1 MRRYISLLVALVFFV
16 SGCASS
22 TGSSTSQSPT
32 KQPSSTLRSTTT
44 LVPTATS
51 NLPAS
56 SLPGIQLPPGFQI
69 SVYARGLNT
78 PRFMTI
84 GPNGVLLVANRGSNS
99 VVALLPGSSPT
110 QVAKSNTVVSD
121 LHDPTSLDM
130 DGGYLYIGEGSS
142 IARVQLGNDLHAG
155 PVERIIT
162 GLPDGGQHA
171 TRTVLIGPDDH
182 IYVSIGSDCN
192 VCQESNPYRAAVWVY
207 NLDGSHGRLY
217 AKGLRNAVGMQV
229 NPGNKQIWV
238 TNNGR
243 DYMGDDTPPETVYT
257 LTDQGEYGWPRCHAG
272 DIPDP
277 QFGQGANPCQGVQKP
292 LVTMQAHSAPL
303 GLAFYPSN
311 ATQFPEQYRNNLYIA
326 FHGSWNRSVPTG
338 YKVVR
343 VPLKDGKV
351 AGPAE
356 DFATGWLQGNGSVT
370 GRPAGVTVAPDGS
383 LFVSDDTHNVI
394 YHIWYRY
401 LGHT

>member
-1 MRRYISLLVALVFFV
+1 MRRYICLLVALMLFV
-16 SGCASS
+16 SGCTASP
-22 TGSSTSQSPT
+22 GSSPSQSPT
-32 KQPSSTLRSTTT
+32 KQPSSTLG
-44 LVPTATS
+44 PTVTS

-56 SLPGIQLPPGFQI
+56 SIPGIRLPPGFQI

-99 VVALLPGSSPT
+99 VVALIPGASPT
-110 QVAKSNTVVSD
+110 RAAQSLTLVNG

-130 DGGYLYIGEGSS
+130 RGGYLYIGEGNS
-142 IARVQLGNDLHAG
+142 IARVQLGSDLHAG

-162 GLPDGGQHA
+162 GLPAGGQHS
-171 TRTVLIGPDDH
+171 TRTVLIGPDTH

-192 VCQESNPYRAAVWVY
+192 VCQESNPYRAAIWVY
-207 NLDGSHGRLY
+207 NLDGSQGRLY

-229 NPGNKQIWV
+229 NPWNNQIWV

-243 DYMGDDTPPETVYT
+243 DYLGDNTPPETVYT
-257 LTDQGEYGWPRCHAG
+257 LTDQGDYGWPRCHAG
-272 DIPDP
+272 NIPDP
-277 QFGQGANPCQGVQKP
+277 QFGQSANACQGVQKP

-303 GLAFYPSN
+303 GLAFYPST
-311 ATQFPEQYRNNLYIA
+311 AKQFPEQYQNSLYIA

-343 VPLKDGKV
+343 VPLKDGEV

-370 GRPAGVTVAPDGS
+370 GRPADVTVAPDGS
-383 LFVSDDTHNVI
+383 LFVSDDTYNVM
-394 YHIWYRY
+394 YHIWYR
-401 LGHT
+401 G

>member
-1 MRRYISLLVALVFFV
+1 MRRSICLLVVLIFFV

-22 TGSSTSQSPT
+22 TGSNTSQTTSGQPGSPPRAT
-32 KQPSSTLRSTTT
+32 AT

-51 NLPAS
+51 NLPES
-56 SLPGIQLPPGFQI
+56 SIPGIQLPTGFQI
-69 SVYARGLNT
+69 SAYARGLNT

-84 GPNGVLLVANRGSNS
+84 GPNGVLLVANRGNNS
-99 VVALLPGSSPT
+99 VVALMPGSSPT
-110 QVAKSNTVVSD
+110 RAANSHTLVSG

-130 DGGYLYIGEGSS
+130 HEGYLYIGEGNS

-162 GLPDGGQHA
+162 DLPDGGQHS
-171 TRTVLIGPDDH
+171 TRTVLIESDNH

-192 VCQESNPYRAAVWVY
+192 VCQESNSYRAAIWIY
-207 NLDGSHGRLY
+207 NLDGSQGRLF

-229 NPGNKQIWV
+229 NPWTNQVWV

-243 DYMGDDTPPETVYT
+243 DLMGDNTPPETVYT
-257 LTDQGEYGWPRCHAG
+257 LIDQGDYGWPRCHAG

-277 QFGQGANPCQGVQKP
+277 QFGQSPNACQGVQKP

-303 GLAFYPSN
+303 GLAFYPLN
-311 ATQFPEQYRNNLYIA
+311 VEQFPLQYQNSLYIA
-326 FHGSWNRSVPTG
+326 FHGSWNRSVRTG

-343 VPLKDGKV
+343 VPLRDGKV

-356 DFATGWLQGNGSVT
+356 DFATGWLQGNGTVT
-370 GRPAGVTVAPDGS
+370 GRPAGITVASDGS
-383 LFVSDDTHNVI
+383 LFVSDDTYNVI
-394 YHIWYRY
+394 YHIWYR
-401 LGHT
+401 G

>member
-1 MRRYISLLVALVFFV
+1 MRRSICLLVALVFFV

-22 TGSSTSQSPT
+22 TGSSTSQTPPEQTGSSPRAT
-32 KQPSSTLRSTTT
+32 AT
-44 LVPTATS
+44 LVPTGTF

-56 SLPGIQLPPGFQI
+56 SIPGIQLPTGFQI
-69 SVYARGLNT
+69 SVYAQGLNT

-84 GPNGVLLVANRGSNS
+84 GPNGVLLVANRGSNA
-99 VVALLPGSSPT
+99 VVALIPGSSPT
-110 QVAKSNTVVSD
+110 QAAKSLTLVSG

-130 DGGYLYIGEGSS
+130 HDGYLYIGEGSS
-142 IARVQLGNDLHAG
+142 IARVQLGSDLHAG

-162 GLPDGGQHA
+162 SLPNGGQHS
-171 TRTVLIGPDDH
+171 TRTVLIGQDNH

-192 VCQESNPYRAAVWVY
+192 VCQESDPHRAAVWVY
-207 NLDGSHGRLY
+207 NLDGSNGRLY
-217 AKGLRNAVGMQV
+217 SKGLRNAVGMQI
-229 NPGNKQIWV
+229 NPWTEQVWV

-243 DYMGDDTPPETVYT
+243 DLMGDNTPPETVYT
-257 LTDQGEYGWPRCHAG
+257 LINQGDFGWPRCHAG

-277 QFGQGANPCQGVQKP
+277 QFGQSPNACQGVEKP

-303 GLAFYPSN
+303 GLAFYPPN
-311 ATQFPEQYRNNLYIA
+311 AQQFPVKYQNSLYIA

-343 VPLKDGKV
+343 VPLKDGTV

-356 DFATGWLQGNGSVT
+356 DFATGWLKGNGSVT
-370 GRPAGVTVAPDGS
+370 GRPAGVTVAADGS
-383 LFVSDDTHNVI
+383 LFVSDDTYNVI
-394 YHIWYRY
+394 YHIWYR
-401 LGHT
+401 G

>member
-1 MRRYISLLVALVFFV
+1 MRKYICLLVALILFV
-16 SGCASS
+16 SGCASATDS
-22 TGSSTSQSPT
+22 NTSQTPPEQPGASP
-32 KQPSSTLRSTTT
+32 RAT
-44 LVPTATS
+44 LVPAATT

-56 SLPGIQLPPGFQI
+56 SIQGIQLPTGFQI
-69 SVYARGLNT
+69 SVYARGLST

-84 GPNGVLLVANRGSNS
+84 GPNGVLLVANRGRNT
-99 VVALLPGSSPT
+99 VVALVPGASPT
-110 QVAKSNTVVSD
+110 QAAKSLTLVSG

-130 DGGYLYIGEGSS
+130 HGSYLYIGEGSS
-142 IARVQLGNDLHAG
+142 IARVQLSNDLHAG

-162 GLPDGGQHA
+162 GLPDGGQHS
-171 TRTVLIGPDDH
+171 TRTVLIGPDNH

-192 VCQESNPYRAAVWVY
+192 VCQEVNPYRAAVWIY
-207 NLDGSHGRLY
+207 NMDGSQGRPF

-229 NPGNKQIWV
+229 NPWTTKVWV

-243 DYMGDDTPPETVYT
+243 DLMGDNTPPETVYT
-257 LTDQGEYGWPRCHAG
+257 LIDQGDYGWPRCHAG

-277 QFGQGANPCQGVQKP
+277 QFGQSPNACQGVQKP

-303 GLAFYPSN
+303 GLAFYPPN
-311 ATQFPEQYRNNLYIA
+311 VEQFSLQYQNSLYIA

-343 VPLKDGKV
+343 VPLKDGTV

-356 DFATGWLQGNGSVT
+356 DFATGWLKSNGTVT
-370 GRPAGVTVAPDGS
+370 GRPAGVTVAADGT
-383 LFVSDDTHNVI
+383 LFVSDDTYNVI
-394 YHIWYRY
+394 YHIWYR
-401 LGHT
+401 G

>member
-1 MRRYISLLVALVFFV
+1 MRRSIYLLVALMYFV

-22 TGSSTSQSPT
+22 TGSSTSQTPPEQIGSSPRA
-32 KQPSSTLRSTTT
+32 PAT
-44 LVPTATS
+44 LVPTGTS

-56 SLPGIQLPPGFQI
+56 SIPGIHLPPGFQI

-84 GPNGVLLVANRGSNS
+84 GPNGVLLVANRGSNA
-99 VVALLPGSSPT
+99 VVALIPGSSPT
-110 QVAKSNTVVSD
+110 QAAKSQTLVSG

-130 DGGYLYIGEGSS
+130 HGGYLYIGEGSS

-162 GLPDGGQHA
+162 GLPNGGQHS
-171 TRTVLIGPDDH
+171 TRTVLIGPDNH

-192 VCQESNPYRAAVWVY
+192 VCQESDPHRAAVWVY
-207 NLDGSHGRLY
+207 NLDGSHGRIY
-217 AKGLRNAVGMQV
+217 SKGLRNAVGMQV
-229 NPGNKQIWV
+229 NPWTNQVWV

-243 DYMGDDTPPETVYT
+243 DLIGDNTPPETVYT
-257 LTDQGEYGWPRCHAG
+257 LIDQGDYGWPRCHAG

-277 QFGQGANPCQGVQKP
+277 QFGQSLNACQGVQKP

-303 GLAFYPSN
+303 GLAFYSPN
-311 ATQFPEQYRNNLYIA
+311 VEQFPLQYKNSLYIA

-343 VPLKDGKV
+343 VPLRDGKV

-356 DFATGWLQGNGSVT
+356 DFATGWLKGNGSAT

-383 LFVSDDTHNVI
+383 LFVSDDTYNVI
-394 YHIWYRY
+394 YHIWYR
-401 LGHT
+401 G

>member
-1 MRRYISLLVALVFFV
+1 MRRYICLLVALMVFIA
-16 SGCASS
+16 GCASS
-22 TGSSTSQSPT
+22 SGSSTSQSST
-32 KQPSSTLRSTTT
+32 EQPGSTHRSTAT

-56 SLPGIQLPPGFQI
+56 SIPGIQLPQGFQI
-69 SVYARGLNT
+69 SVYARGLNI

-99 VVALLPGSSPT
+99 VVALIPGASPT
-110 QVAKSNTVVSD
+110 RAAQSLTLVSD

-130 DGGYLYIGEGSS
+130 HEGYLYIGEGSS
-142 IARVQLGNDLHAG
+142 IARVQLSNDLRAG

-162 GLPDGGQHA
+162 GLPEGGQHS
-171 TRTVLIGPDDH
+171 TRTVLIGPDNH

-192 VCQESNPYRAAVWVY
+192 VCQESNPYRATVWVY

-229 NPGNKQIWV
+229 NPWNNQIWI

-243 DYMGDDTPPETVYT
+243 DYMGDNTPPETVYT
-257 LTDQGEYGWPRCHAG
+257 LTDQGDYGWPRCHSG

-277 QFGQGANPCQGVQKP
+277 QFGQSTNACQDVQKP

-303 GLAFYPSN
+303 GLTFYSST
-311 ATQFPEQYRNNLYIA
+311 ARQFPEQYQNSLYIA

-383 LFVSDDTHNVI
+383 LFVSDDTYHVI
-394 YHIWYRY
+394 YHIWYRR
-401 LGHT
+401 

>member
-1 MRRYISLLVALVFFV
+1 MMRTRIASLLLSLVILLLA
-16 SGCASS
+16 GCESPSASPG
-22 TGSSTSQSPT
+22 TAQPTSSAGPQTTPTPSPT
-32 KQPSSTLRSTTT
+32 VTSTL
-44 LVPTATS
+44 
-51 NLPAS
+51 
-56 SLPGIQLPPGFQI
+56 GYFHLPPGFQV
-69 SVYARGLNT
+69 SVYASGLHA
-78 PRFMTI
+78 PRFITI
-84 GPNGVLLVANRGSNS
+84 GPNGVLLVADEGSGSIIAFPPGNS
-99 VVALLPGSSPT
+99 PLHAGAPIVVATHLNS
-110 QVAKSNTVVSD
+110 
-121 LHDPTSLDM
+121 PTSLDM
-130 DGGYLYIGEGSS
+130 HDGYLYVGEGAS
-142 IARVQLGNDLHAG
+142 IARIALGSDLKAG
-155 PVERIIT
+155 PLQRIIT
-162 GLPDGGQHA
+162 GLPQGGQHW
-171 TRTVLIGPDDH
+171 TRTVLIGPDNH

-217 AKGLRNAVGMQV
+217 AKGLRNAVGMQI
-229 NPGNKQIWV
+229 NPWNKQIWV

-243 DYMGDDTPPETVYT
+243 DLMGENTPPETVYT
-257 LTDQGEYGWPRCHAG
+257 LTDQGDYGWPRCHAG
-272 DIPDP
+272 NIPDP
-277 QFGQGANPCQGVQKP
+277 QCGQSADACQGVQKP

-303 GLAFYPSN
+303 GLAFYPPN
-311 ATQFPEQYRNNLYIA
+311 ATQFPEQYQNSLYIA

>member
-1 MRRYISLLVALVFFV
+1 MRRYISLLLALIFFV

-22 TGSSTSQSPT
+22 SSSGTSQSPT
-32 KQPSSTLRSTTT
+32 KQPPTPRPTATP
-44 LVPTATS
+44 VPTATPK
-51 NLPAS
+51 LPAS
-56 SLPGIQLPPGFQI
+56 SIAGLQLPPGFQI
-69 SVYARGLNT
+69 SVYAPDLDT

-84 GPNGVLLVANRGSNS
+84 GPNGVLLVANRGSNA
-99 VVALLPGSSPT
+99 VVAFMPASSPT
-110 QVAKSNTVVSD
+110 QAAKSLTLVSG

-130 DGGYLYIGEGSS
+130 HGGYLYIGEGSS
-142 IARVQLGNDLHAG
+142 IARVQLGNDLQAG
-155 PVERIIT
+155 PIERIIT

-171 TRTVLIGPDDH
+171 TRTVLIGPDNH

-229 NPGNKQIWV
+229 NPWNNQIWV

-243 DYMGDDTPPETVYT
+243 DLMGENTPPETVYT
-257 LTDQGEYGWPRCHAG
+257 LTDQGDYGWPRCHAG
-272 DIPDP
+272 NIPDP
-277 QFGQGANPCQGVQKP
+277 QFGQSADACQGVQKP

-303 GLAFYPSN
+303 GLAFYPPN
-311 ATQFPEQYRNNLYIA
+311 ATQFPEQYQNSLYIA

-356 DFATGWLQGNGSVT
+356 DFAAGWLQGNGSVT
-370 GRPAGVTVAPDGS
+370 GRPAGVTAAPDGT

-394 YHIWYRY
+394 YHIWYR
-401 LGHT
+401 G

>member
-1 MRRYISLLVALVFFV
+1 MMNQKLPCRLSPHRVYSGEMLFSLNRRSSFMRRYISLLLALIFFV

-22 TGSSTSQSPT
+22 SSSGTSQSPT
-32 KQPSSTLRSTTT
+32 KQPPTPRPTATP
-44 LVPTATS
+44 VPTATPK
-51 NLPAS
+51 LPAS
-56 SLPGIQLPPGFQI
+56 SIAGLQLP
-69 SVYARGLNT
+69 
-78 PRFMTI
+78 
-84 GPNGVLLVANRGSNS
+84 
-99 VVALLPGSSPT
+99 SPT
-110 QVAKSNTVVSD
+110 QAAKSLTLVSG

-130 DGGYLYIGEGSS
+130 HGGYLYIGEGSS
-142 IARVQLGNDLHAG
+142 IARVQLGNDLQAG
-155 PVERIIT
+155 PIERIIT

-171 TRTVLIGPDDH
+171 TRTVLIGPDNH

-217 AKGLRNAVGMQV
+217 AKGLRNAVGMQI
-229 NPGNKQIWV
+229 NPWNKQIWV

-243 DYMGDDTPPETVYT
+243 DLMGENTPPETVYT
-257 LTDQGEYGWPRCHAG
+257 LTDQGDYGWPRCHAG
-272 DIPDP
+272 NIPDP
-277 QFGQGANPCQGVQKP
+277 QFGQSADACQGVQKP

-303 GLAFYPSN
+303 GLAFYPPN
-311 ATQFPEQYRNNLYIA
+311 ATQFPEQYQNSLYIA

-356 DFATGWLQGNGSVT
+356 DFAAGWLQGNGSVT
-370 GRPAGVTVAPDGS
+370 GRPAGVTVAPDGT

-394 YHIWYRY
+394 YHIWYR
-401 LGHT
+401 G

>member
-1 MRRYISLLVALVFFV
+1 MRRSIYLLVALVFFI

-22 TGSSTSQSPT
+22 SGSNTSQTPPEQSGASPRAT
-32 KQPSSTLRSTTT
+32 ATPVR
-44 LVPTATS
+44 TATS

-56 SLPGIQLPPGFQI
+56 SVPGIQLPPGFQI
-69 SVYARGLNT
+69 SVYARGLST

-84 GPNGVLLVANRGSNS
+84 GPDGVLLVANRGRNS
-99 VVALLPGSSPT
+99 VVALIPGASPT
-110 QVAKSNTVVSD
+110 QAAKSLTLVSD

-130 DGGYLYIGEGSS
+130 HEGYLYIGEGNS

-155 PVERIIT
+155 PVERVIT
-162 GLPDGGQHA
+162 GLPDGGQHS
-171 TRTVLIGPDDH
+171 TRTVLIGPDNH

-207 NLDGSHGRLY
+207 NLDGSQGRLF

-229 NPGNKQIWV
+229 NPWTDQVWV

-243 DYMGDDTPPETVYT
+243 DLMGDNTPPETVYT
-257 LTDQGEYGWPRCHAG
+257 LIDQGDYGWPRCHAG

-277 QFGQGANPCQGVQKP
+277 QFGQSPNACQGVQKP

-303 GLAFYPSN
+303 GLGFYPPG
-311 ATQFPEQYRNNLYIA
+311 AEQFPVQYQNSLYIA

-343 VPLKDGKV
+343 VPLKDGTV

-356 DFATGWLQGNGSVT
+356 DFATGWLQSNGSVT

-383 LFVSDDTHNVI
+383 LFVSDDTFNVI
-394 YHIWYRY
+394 YHIWYR
-401 LGHT
+401 G